1 MSLLYQQI
9 FLGVPVSNQPH
20 AFWMPFTDTKF
31 FQKKPRL
38 LSSAKGLYYFDSENR
53 PIMDATS
60 GLWCVNIGHGH
71 PEVVEAIQQQTAKMS
86 YCPPFQFGHEAAFS
100 LAEKISALAPQGL
113 NRVFFTNSG
122 SESVETA
129 LKIALAYQ
137 KIRGK
142 ATKQRLIGRVKGYHG
157 VGFGGISVG
166 GIAANRKWY
175 EPLLSG
181 VDHLPHTYP
190 ETQRF
195 VHGLPEENPHL
206 SKPLEDI
213 IELHGAES
221 ICAVI
226 IEPISGSAGV
236 ILPPKNYLKKI
247 REICTKHD
255 ILLIFDEVIT
265 AFGRLGKAFAA
276 EHFGVTPDIIC
287 CAKGLTSGYVPMG
300 AVVVRDSIHEAFQ
313 HHEGIELF
321 HGYTYSAHPLAVA
334 AAHAT
339 LDVYKKEQLFD
350 KVEQITDYWQK
361 SIHSLRGLAHI
372 QDIRAYGLMAALDI
386 EPSNKMGERAMAIL
400 NNAFFEQNLLIR
412 VTKDT
417 IALSPPFIVEK
428 ADIDSLV
435 GKLKTAIGNCE

>member
-1 MSLLYQQI
+1 
-9 FLGVPVSNQPH
+9 
-20 AFWMPFTDTKF
+20 MPFTDSKS
-31 FQKKPRL
+31 FQKRPRIL
-38 LSSAKGLYYFDSENR
+38 TSAKGLYYFDPAGR
-53 PIMDATS
+53 QIFDATS

-71 PEVVEAIQQQTAKMS
+71 PKVVEAIQHQTEKMS
-86 YCPPFQFGHEAAFS
+86 YSPPFQFGHDAAFS
-100 LAEKISALAPQGL
+100 LASRISALTPEPL

-166 GIAANRKWY
+166 GIAANRKWF
-175 EPLLSG
+175 EPLLTG

-190 ETQRF
+190 ESQRF
-195 VHGLPEENPHL
+195 VHGLPDDNPSL
-206 SKPLEDI
+206 IKPLEDI
-213 IELHGAES
+213 IELHGAEA

-236 ILPPKNYLKKI
+236 ILPPHNYLKQI

-265 AFGRLGKAFAA
+265 GFGRLGKAFAA
-276 EHFGVTPDIIC
+276 EHFAVTPDIITT
-287 CAKGLTSGYVPMG
+287 AKGLTSGYVPMG
-300 AVVVRDSIHEAFQ
+300 AVLVSDAIHEVFQ
-313 HHEGIELF
+313 NQEGIALF

-339 LDVYKKEQLFD
+339 LDVYKNEQLFD
-350 KVEQITDYWQK
+350 KVEQISDYWQK
-361 SIHSLRGLAHI
+361 SIHSLKGVSSI
-372 QDIRAYGLMAALDI
+372 IDIRAYGLMAAIDI
-386 EPSNKMGERAMAIL
+386 ESSNKVGERAMSIL

-417 IALSPPFIVEK
+417 IALSPPFII
-428 ADIDSLV
+428 DTPHIDSLV
-435 GKLKTAIGNCE
+435 EKLKKAIEGI